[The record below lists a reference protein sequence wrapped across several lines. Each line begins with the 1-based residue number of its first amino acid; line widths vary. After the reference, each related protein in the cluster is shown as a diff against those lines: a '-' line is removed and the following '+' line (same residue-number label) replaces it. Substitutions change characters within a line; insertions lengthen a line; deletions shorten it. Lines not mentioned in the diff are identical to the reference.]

1 MCLTLGMPG
10 SGHEDVAR
18 LLTRAMDH
26 KQVIAY
32 NVDRATAED
41 VILLAPAVGTFIVV
55 NRDVCAA
62 KYVAALESLGEGWL
76 HIPTVEERTTALFDR
91 LSEQEGSWKFD
102 PVVYVAAFRELYTLE
117 VPTHPI
123 GGIFFHRAHDKT
135 LVVSL
140 QWERLAD
147 VLPILEF
154 VIGER
159 LDRATVLNF
168 LSQGKWHDLPVAQLT
183 DNNEKNGNHQ

>member
-18 LLTRAMDH
+18 LLTRAMH
-26 KQVIAY
+26 NKQVIAY
-32 NVDRATAED
+32 DVDRATAED
-41 VILLAPAVGTFIVV
+41 VILLAPAVGAFIVV
-55 NRDVCAA
+55 NRDVRVA
-62 KYVAALESLGEGWL
+62 KYVAALESLGEAWL
-76 HIPTVEERTTALFDR
+76 RLPSVEERTTALAER
-91 LSEQEGSWKFD
+91 LRELEGSWKFD
-102 PVVYVAAFRELYTLE
+102 PAVYVAPFRELFALE

-147 VLPILEF
+147 ALPILEF
-154 VIGER
+154 ILDTR

-168 LSQGKWHDLPVAQLT
+168 FSQGKWHDLPVAQLI
-183 DNNEKNGNHQ
+183 DNDQKNGNHQ